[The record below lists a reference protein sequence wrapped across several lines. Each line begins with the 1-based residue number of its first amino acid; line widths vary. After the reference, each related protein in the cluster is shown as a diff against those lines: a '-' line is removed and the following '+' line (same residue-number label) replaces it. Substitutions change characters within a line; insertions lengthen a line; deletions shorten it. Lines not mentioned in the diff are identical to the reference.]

1 MINILPIVVGILLGI
16 LFEKFRKYHSLYHLV
31 FKSSPFVKNPKASLG
46 KEEDDDEVVNILPAG
61 LIRERIPKHVAV
73 IMDGNRRWAKEKGLA
88 TMEGHS
94 AGAQRVLELI
104 PLCCSYGIKVLTLFA
119 FSTENW
125 NRSEVEIS
133 FLMKLGEKMILEKLE
148 EVMRQDVRISVI
160 GDRGDMT
167 KLPRSLQRLITKAI
181 DSTKNNSRLHLIVA
195 INYSGRCDIIQAC
208 QRIYEKVKDGIIKQ
222 ENIDETLFTEQL
234 ETNCTELP
242 YPDLLIRT
250 SGELRISNFL
260 IWQLAYTELYFEEL
274 FWPDFGEK
282 EFVKALLSFQGRNR
296 RFGGST
302 AG

>member
-1 MINILPIVVGILLGI
+1 MINILLIAVGILLGI
-16 LFEKFRKYHSLYHLV
+16 LFEKFRRKYYSLCRLV
-31 FKSSPFVKNPKASLG
+31 FRSSHFEKNLKVSLE
-46 KEEDDDEVVNILPAG
+46 KEEVENILPAG

-73 IMDGNRRWAKEKGLA
+73 IMDGNRRWAKEKGLT
-88 TMEGHS
+88 TMEGHI

-133 FLMKLGEKMILEKLE
+133 FMIKLGEKMIMEKLE

-160 GDRGDMT
+160 GDMT

-208 QRIYEKVKDGIIKQ
+208 QRIYEKVKDGIVKQ
-222 ENIDETLFTEQL
+222 ENIDETLFTDQL
-234 ETNCTELP
+234 ETNCTEFP

-282 EFVKALLSFQGRNR
+282 EFVKALLSFQGRSR